1 MTSALARRLDR
12 LEAIRKAREPMLGLI
27 LLGTEETIDQQ
38 YEEAVAGGRHQP
50 GSPLV
55 RIIMTPLKPRGEKA
69 DDTVS

>member
-12 LEAIRKAREPMLGLI
+12 LEAIRKAREPMPGLI

-38 YEEAVAGGRHQP
+38 YEEAVADGRHKP
-50 GSPLV
+50 GAPLL